1 MTKGLKHKTTAD
13 LIITSSIIMLL
24 FCYWLIVVVGISG
37 LLTWPAIQSCRSP
50 IHTASTTLMQ
60 ISALKSAV
68 LSWVY
73 GELTDF
79 HCTDDDALS
88 VKYWNE

>member
-1 MTKGLKHKTTAD
+1 MTKELKHKTIAD
-13 LIITSSIIMLL
+13 LIISSS
-24 FCYWLIVVVGISG
+24 YR
-37 LLTWPAIQSCRSP
+37 ASCNVRSP

-68 LSWVY
+68 LSWEY

-79 HCTDDDALS
+79 QCTDDDACIMF
-88 VKYWNE
+88 WNE